1 MRDADLVLRNG
12 NLLTFDR
19 SSRIASSVAIANG
32 RICMVGSDD
41 EIARNVPP
49 DARTIDL
56 RGRSAMPG
64 FFDGHPHMD
73 REGLKLARALRS
85 QGCAPSMR
93 SSPSWTVPPGRRR
106 PVNGLCSRHSVT
118 RRCDISTIRSSSK
131 TADSP
136 TRPRSRCGCTEQ
148 PCVHSQRVGLV
159 EHASVPL
166 RGKYGGAPVDG
177 GHQQ

>member
-73 REGLKLARALRS
+73 REGLKACAGIAISGLRS
-85 QGCAPSMR
+85 IDAIVAVVDGAARKAAPGEWIVLT
-93 SSPSWTVPPGRRR
+93 PLGDPPLRYFNDPKQLKDGRF
-106 PVNGLCSRHSVT
+106 PNS
-118 RRCDISTIRSSSK
+118 
-131 TADSP
+131 
-136 TRPRSRCGCTEQ
+136 PRSRCGCTEQ

>member
-73 REGLKLARALRS
+73 REGLESLRGHCDLRAALHR
-85 QGCAPSMR
+85 CD
-93 SSPSWTVPPGRRR
+93 RRR
-106 PVNGLCSRHSVT
+106 RG
-118 RRCDISTIRSSSK
+118 RCRQ
-131 TADSP
+131 
-136 TRPRSRCGCTEQ
+136 E
-148 PCVHSQRVGLV
+148 
-159 EHASVPL
+159 
-166 RGKYGGAPVDG
+166 GGAR
-177 GHQQ
+177 